1 MNSAAVLSRLA
12 AGEFDM
18 QYVTPEF
25 KDGGSLYRIGYEI
38 KGGVITR
45 SKLSGDTVLETTVY
59 ETDEDKLGFI
69 LAHPYFFPY
78 DKDFR

>member
-1 MNSAAVLSRLA
+1 MNFAAVLSRLA
-12 AGEFDM
+12 AAEFDM

-45 SKLSGDTVLETTVY
+45 S
-59 ETDEDKLGFI
+59 
-69 LAHPYFFPY
+69 
-78 DKDFR
+78 